1 MSAPVGNEWSHSFLV
16 GTFFWKQKQACL
28 SSTKSFQRPGDA
40 GARRG
45 ASTDLQA
52 PPGPH
57 PVKRLRAGS
66 SPPKPGMNHLNLTEA
81 FGHGIAHLI
90 YPHEEVCWESTK
102 QGSGRTSED
111 TLFLLSPWQKDSPNY
126 LLPSHSHDAS
136 HLRAFQITLLLQV
149 LDVGENRVGL
159 FITESKFNP
168 ERYLRWCQA
177 L

>member
-28 SSTKSFQRPGDA
+28 SPTKSFQRPGDA

-52 PPGPH
+52 PPGPR

-81 FGHGIAHLI
+81 FGHGISFIHMKKFAGNQQSRAVVGPVKILFSSHFL
-90 YPHEEVCWESTK
+90 
-102 QGSGRTSED
+102 GNRTPLTTS
-111 TLFLLSPWQKDSPNY
+111 SPATPMM
-126 LLPSHSHDAS
+126 PV
-136 HLRAFQITLLLQV
+136 T
-149 LDVGENRVGL
+149 
-159 FITESKFNP
+159 
-168 ERYLRWCQA
+168 
-177 L
+177 